1 MHVLLEDKLGRVI
14 LRACSG
20 FRFHKFGAA
29 IVECLR
35 IVFWT
40 LPQSWDLLLHGPR
53 RISLQ
58 SSFADFSPTA
68 SCPFTIW
75 KSQVIVA
82 FLRRGDIISRH
93 LVLWCISMQ
102 SSFLDFSSIYDVEVT
117 GYRSVLAS
125 RRLHFEAPC
134 LIAQSR
140 LTTGTGELGWLCLLF
155 IKCGSWQIDE
165 GLRMSPTEK
174 ALRSRISTRLFAPGR
189 GWPVPATS
197 LESRAFKLDKLP
209 RRLIISFLKLSFFI
223 ESCSITIFLSLSSC
237 LVKLNRSLSCF
248 AFLSI
253 AFRMSFVG
261 RRNLGGWSL
270 IVRPELSKVRG
281 KRWGK
286 IGVCQFQQKCN
297 FQALGGRSCN
307 KSKQKSFS

>member
-1 MHVLLEDKLGRVI
+1 MML
-14 LRACSG
+14 
-20 FRFHKFGAA
+20 
-29 IVECLR
+29 
-35 IVFWT
+35 
-40 LPQSWDLLLHGPR
+40 
-53 RISLQ
+53 
-58 SSFADFSPTA
+58 
-68 SCPFTIW
+68 

-82 FLRRGDIISRH
+82 FLRRGDFILRPP
-93 LVLWCISMQ
+93 VLS
-102 SSFLDFSSIYDVEVT
+102 LK
-117 GYRSVLAS
+117 
-125 RRLHFEAPC
+125 
-134 LIAQSR
+134 SR

-155 IKCGSWQIDE
+155 IECGSWQINE

-197 LESRAFKLDKLP
+197 LESRAFKLDKLS
-209 RRLIISFLKLSFFI
+209 RRLIISLKLSFFI

-261 RRNLGGWSL
+261 RRNWGSWSL
-270 IVRPELSKVRG
+270 IVRLELSKVRG

-307 KSKQKSFS
+307 KSKQKAFS